1 VSPRGVPAPG
11 FVGRLGPVMDERRA
25 VEFHTLESVNLMN
38 RLTGPSMPF
47 DWTVNPY
54 RGCEVGCQYCYAR
67 PTHEYLGHAEPSEFE
82 ERIYVKRADPERL
95 VATLRR
101 ARAAGQEIAIGTAT
115 DPYQPAEGRFRVSE
129 GVLRAML
136 RVPGLRVGITTKS
149 AAITRDLPLLAE
161 LAAGSA
167 LTVNMSLISLDRD
180 LLRLVEPRA
189 PRPDLR
195 LRAIERLSAA
205 GIRTR
210 LFVMP
215 ILPLLTDAEPALRNL
230 LAAAARAGAGQ
241 TIWNVLFLRGAT
253 RPFFMDFLRRELPWL
268 RPRYTELYA
277 GGSSASAE
285 YREAIDRLMARL
297 AREAGLGGLQREERV
312 RQEGPTGPRQ
322 LSLAW

>member
-1 VSPRGVPAPG
+1 MRGPRTSTSA
-11 FVGRLGPVMDERRA
+11 
-25 VEFHTLESVNLMN
+25 T
-38 RLTGPSMPF
+38 
-47 DWTVNPY
+47 
-54 RGCEVGCQYCYAR
+54 
-67 PTHEYLGHAEPSEFE
+67 PTRSEFE
-82 ERIYVKRADPERL
+82 ERIYVKRADPDRL

-161 LAAGSA
+161 VAATST
-167 LTVNMSLISLDRD
+167 LTVNVSLISLDPD

-195 LRAIERLSAA
+195 LRAIERLAAA

-215 ILPLLTDAEPALRNL
+215 ILPLLTDGEPALRDL

-285 YREAIDRLMARL
+285 YREAIDRLMGRL

-312 RQEGPTGPRQ
+312 RQEGPKGPRQ